1 MPVGT
6 HWNYRL
12 VIQNLFKDEIAKK
25 MDKTGLKSSDSDWLQ
40 NYQWAVNEV
49 IESEGGETVAP
60 EKYGKIAKSWNE
72 VGPPEEFK
80 TK

>member
-1 MPVGT
+1 MP
-6 HWNYRL
+6 
-12 VIQNLFKDEIAKK
+12 
-25 MDKTGLKSSDSDWLQ
+25 SDL
-40 NYQWAVNEV
+40 
-49 IESEGGETVAP
+49 GGETVAP